1 MKSIKNSKK
10 KRANK
15 STKSKNKFGTTEKIN
30 ANDQDSNL
38 QVTDKSQFE
47 KMIVNKHCLSAIQ
60 KVEDEQELTE
70 HQIDSLSKILMR
82 GEANA
87 RCSYYLFVKSRAHE
101 TLGLSQ
107 RQFFL
112 QYTNCSISEGYKH
125 CRRGELEYERFNSA
139 VYIGT
144 YNGAVLD
151 AFISIRKKHGVE
163 MMLRIWDELDRHIA
177 SNEVL
182 QLTGPLIEKALL
194 HNLDLKELEE
204 DVELLDSKSISEQEV
219 ISTPTQDYKLL
230 DPKEPDYI
238 VSVLDTIIND
248 DELVNSLDA
257 AYILII
263 RKKLNTALKKVKS
276 FL

>member
-1 MKSIKNSKK
+1 MKNSKNKRIK
-10 KRANK
+10 K
-15 STKSKNKFGTTEKIN
+15 SPKSKNQFGIKEKIN
-30 ANDQDSNL
+30 VDDQVFNL

-60 KVEDEQELTE
+60 KVEDEQDLTE
-70 HQIDSLSKILMR
+70 DQIEILSKILMR

-87 RCSYYLFVKSRAHE
+87 RCSHYLFVKSKAHE
-101 TLGLSQ
+101 TLGLSR

-112 QYTNCSISEGYKH
+112 QYTNCSVSEGYKH

-139 VYIGT
+139 AYIGT

-151 AFISIRKKHGVE
+151 AFISIRKKYGVK
-163 MMLRIWDELDRHIA
+163 MMLRIWNELDRHIA

-182 QLTGPLIEKALL
+182 QLTGPLIEKALS
-194 HNLDLKELEE
+194 HNLELNEFEE
-204 DVELLDSKSISEQEV
+204 DVELLDSKSISEPEV
-219 ISTPTQDYKLL
+219 ITTPTQDYKLL